1 MSPIKIMD
9 ASSMRNYSRANLI
22 GGFCGGSYGKESACN
37 VGDLGSV
44 PGLGRSLQEGN
55 GKLFQY
61 AFLGNSMDRGACWAA
76 VYRVVKELDTSAIL
90 NNNNSVS

>member
-1 MSPIKIMD
+1 MTRTHIRLPQQL
-9 ASSMRNYSRANLI
+9 SSE
-22 GGFCGGSYGKESACN
+22 ESTPSAPKA
-37 VGDLGSV
+37 GDLGSI